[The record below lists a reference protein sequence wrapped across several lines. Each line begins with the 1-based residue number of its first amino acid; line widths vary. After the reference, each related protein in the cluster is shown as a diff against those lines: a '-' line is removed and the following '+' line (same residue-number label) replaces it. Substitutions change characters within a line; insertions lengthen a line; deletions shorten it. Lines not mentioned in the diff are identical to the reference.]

1 MLPGDKKLQ
10 EFYLKLWKLKQMKGS
25 RKVPACDPFIS
36 QLAYVQDQNSDFIHY
51 VLMLL
56 DRSVVF
62 KETNRATSVKYS
74 EIVLNFF
81 QGLVHCN
88 KKLAQISA
96 LNLSV
101 PSFCHIQKINL
112 SDQPGCIFFC
122 SKEYMFQN
130 FNTVLTYYQTYPKV
144 KVSFTVSVYATKVS
158 I

>member
-1 MLPGDKKLQ
+1 
-10 EFYLKLWKLKQMKGS
+10 MKGS

-36 QLAYVQDQNSDFIHY
+36 QLAYVQDKNSDFIHY

-122 SKEYMFQN
+122 SKEYMF
-130 FNTVLTYYQTYPKV
+130 
-144 KVSFTVSVYATKVS
+144 
-158 I
+158 